1 MYSLSTKTSVL
12 PLIATTEIWAILNYF
27 FAVAVY
33 RREFSFT
40 GLLKQML
47 FLDDS
52 PLSHMWYMPMI
63 IGLYIFVP
71 FLSKIFQQYGQIKY
85 YIIPL
90 LLVAF
95 GSVIIPTLTVFL
107 NEDVLGVHRIALKIN
122 TAFWRW
128 SLWALFCSR
137 FFYWTERIIKENKSN
152 VFIIGNGILPLYKYY
167 RAVLYLS
174 ASVLYMG

>member
-1 MYSLSTKTSVL
+1 ML
-12 PLIATTEIWAILNYF
+12 PLIVTTEIWAILNYF

-40 GLLKQML
+40 DLLKQML

-107 NEDVLGVHRIALKIN
+107 NEDVLGFIESPLRLIQHLEVE
-122 TAFWRW
+122 FMG
-128 SLWALFCSR
+128 LFCSR